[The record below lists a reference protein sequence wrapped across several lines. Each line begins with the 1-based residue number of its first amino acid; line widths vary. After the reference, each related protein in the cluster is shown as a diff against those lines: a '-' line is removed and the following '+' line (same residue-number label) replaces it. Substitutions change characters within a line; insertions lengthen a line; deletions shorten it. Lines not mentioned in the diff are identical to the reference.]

1 MLYEKKENTLSIAQ
15 EKIPFRVFFL
25 FDYFFKP
32 SFLTS
37 EAYRFGDFFSRYFM

>member
-1 MLYEKKENTLSIAQ
+1 MLYEKREHIKYSTSKNTLSGI
-15 EKIPFRVFFL
+15 FL

-37 EAYRFGDFFSRYFM
+37 VAYRFGDFFSRYFI